1 MSIAVLWSPITFAVL
16 IGLAVLLGWLAV
28 TSDRPQRDVQQRL
41 DGYLGRNDVVEEDE
55 LSKPF
60 GVRVLQPLMQ
70 GVLRALGR
78 LLPSRSL
85 ESTREKLEQAGRPWG
100 LTALDFM
107 GLRVLTIVL
116 IVGAYLLLAAR
127 RFPLSLALRNG
138 LIVALVG
145 VLLPTYWLQRRVS
158 RRKHDIVRALPDCLD
173 MLTIGVEAGLAF
185 ESALLR
191 VGEKWD
197 NPLTR
202 EFRRAVAEIRVGTA
216 RSEAL
221 RRVASRC
228 GVQELTTFVAILV
241 QSTELGVSI
250 GKVLQSQAEDMRF
263 KRRQRAEELA
273 RQAGIKMVFP
283 LAVLVFPALLV
294 VILGPSI
301 PALLSFFGQAN
312 VSGGGLFP

>member
-1 MSIAVLWSPITFAVL
+1 MGIAVLWSPITFAML

-28 TSDRPQRDVQQRL
+28 SSDKPLRDVQDRL
-41 DGYLGRNDVVEEDE
+41 DGYLGRQDVAEQEE
-55 LSKPF
+55 LSKSF
-60 GVRVLQPLMQ
+60 GVRVLRPLLQ
-70 GVLRALGR
+70 GVLRGLGR
-78 LLPSRSL
+78 LLPIRSL

-116 IVGAYLLLAAR
+116 VIGAYLLLAAR
-127 RFPLSLALRNG
+127 RFPLSMALRNG

-145 VLLPTYWLQRRVS
+145 VLLPSYWLQRRVN
-158 RRKHDIVRALPDCLD
+158 RRKHEIVRALPDCLD

-191 VGEKWD
+191 VAEKWE
-197 NPLTR
+197 NALTR
-202 EFRRAVAEIRVGTA
+202 EFLRAVGEIRMGTS

-221 RRVASRC
+221 RRMAQRC
-228 GVQELTTFVAILV
+228 SVQDLTTFVAILV

-250 GKVLQSQAEDMRF
+250 SQILQSQAEEMRF

-273 RQAGIKMVFP
+273 RQAGIKMVIP

-312 VSGGGLFP
+312 LGGGGLFP